1 MTTLT
6 SIICAQARR
15 TFVLGAIVTWMLGA
29 GLAAQ
34 TTKPAPPPTPTPA
47 PKPKPV
53 PASTQRR
60 PSAPRERIG
69 VRGFG
74 SVGGVT
80 FSAAQSFDAV
90 LGSSTGVNFGGG
102 GQVTI
107 PGGLYV
113 EAFAWRFSA
122 RGERVFV
129 GPDDEVFPLGI
140 PTRVTLTPLEL
151 TGGYRFRNVSR
162 RFVPY
167 GGGGVSW
174 YRYKETADFAE
185 SGDDLDDRF
194 TGFHV
199 LGGVEYRAHRWVGVL
214 GEVGWSSVPDALG
227 AAGASAA
234 FGEDDLGGAIFRV
247 KVAVGR

>member
-1 MTTLT
+1 MISLT
-6 SIICAQARR
+6 FISCIRALR
-15 TFVLGAIVTWMLGA
+15 AIGPGTILIGILA
-29 GLAAQ
+29 ASAAAQ
-34 TTKPAPPPTPTPA
+34 TPKPSPPPTPA
-47 PKPKPV
+47 PKPTPI
-53 PASTQRR
+53 PAPARR
-60 PSAPRERIG
+60 PPAPRERLGI
-69 VRGFG
+69 RGLG
-74 SVGGVT
+74 SVGGIQ

-90 LGSSTGVNFGGG
+90 LGSSTGVTFGGG

-113 EAFAWRFSA
+113 EAIAWKFSD

-129 GPDDEVFPLGI
+129 GPDEKVFSLGI

-162 RFVPY
+162 HVVPY

-174 YRYKETADFAE
+174 YRYQETADF
-185 SGDDLDDRF
+185 SGSSDDVDDRF

-227 AAGASAA
+227 AAGAAAA